1 MDSSNPA
8 HKPVSSGTSRLPKG
22 FRARRGLNWGIIGLL
37 YTSFYMC
44 RYNFSIANKS
54 IATEYGFSNEQI
66 GWIISVNMLAYGCG
80 QIING
85 LLTDR
90 LGGKRAM
97 LIGATGTVIMNIL
110 FGALTLCAYY
120 IDVSGGS
127 AIGMLRVSSDTV
139 WFFNLLGLF
148 TVLRGIDGY
157 LQAFGSPGFIKIN
170 VTWFNRRERGKFSG
184 IFGFMIN
191 LGRLGI
197 FWLGPSLLAGF
208 MLFGM
213 VRIDPLHWR
222 WLFWVPAG
230 IATVVA
236 IVFAFVV
243 KATPEDAGY
252 HIDDLKEPDAAAV
265 AGGRDLTIKD
275 VFLRIVTNPVIWV
288 VALAYACTG
297 TVRQSVDQWF
307 PRYVQEVFDTDLKST
322 HFFLLGTMIPIVASA
337 GSLISGYIS
346 DTFVNGRRAPVAAVI
361 YFIETIIILL
371 AAQMSTLNGVIVFF
385 ILIAFTAN
393 STHSLLGTAAA
404 MDIGGRKMAGFA
416 SGVIDSFQYFGG
428 LLAGFLLGRLLDGRG
443 WVFDVFSFLHK
454 LILGTPPEG
463 HMGWGFYFYFMAPFG
478 MMGCVLIL
486 FASKLSKKR
495 GMSL

>member
-1 MDSSNPA
+1 MRTIFMDSTNPA
-8 HKPVSSGTSRLPKG
+8 LETVPAARRQLPKG

-54 IATEYGFSNEQI
+54 IATEFGFSNEQI
-66 GWIISVNMLAYGCG
+66 GWIISVNMFAYGCG

-85 LLTDR
+85 LLTDK

-97 LIGATGTVIMNIL
+97 LIGAAGTVIMNIL
-110 FGALTLCAYY
+110 FGVA
-120 IDVSGGS
+120 SFWG
-127 AIGMLRVSSDTV
+127 
-139 WFFNLLGLF
+139 LLGLF
-148 TVLRGIDGY
+148 IMLRGIDGY

-170 VTWFNRRERGKFSG
+170 VTWFNKRERGKFSG

-208 MLFGM
+208 TLFSM
-213 VRIDPLHWR
+213 FHVDPLHWR

-243 KATPEDAGY
+243 KATPEEAGY
-252 HIDDLKEPDAAAV
+252 HIDDLKEPDSAAA
-265 AGGRDLTIKD
+265 GGGKDPTIKE

-288 VALAYACTG
+288 VAFAYACTG

-307 PRYVQEVFDTDLKST
+307 PRYVQEVFNTDLKST
-322 HFFLLGTMIPIVASA
+322 HFFLLGTLIPIVASL

-361 YFIETIIILL
+361 YFIETVIILV
-371 AAQMSTLNGVIVFF
+371 AAQMNTLNGVILFF
-385 ILIAFTAN
+385 VLIAFTAN

-416 SGVIDSFQYFGG
+416 AGVIDSFQYFGG
-428 LLAGFLLGRLLDGRG
+428 LLAGFLLGRLLDGKG

-463 HMGWGFYFYFMAPFG
+463 HMGWGLYFYFMAPFG
-478 MMGCVLIL
+478 MLGCILIL
-486 FASKLSKKR
+486 FGARLSKKH
-495 GMSL
+495 GMTL